1 MTSEQ
6 ALVKVTLNLFEA
18 DVEFLKSRHGWGYST
33 AIRDI
38 VHRDVVQKMKLEPDH
53 GE

>member
-18 DVEFLKSRHGWGYST
+18 DVEWLKARHGWGYST

-38 VHRDVVQKMKLEPDH
+38 IHRDVTQKTDLETDD